1 MCIRDSSLSKAF
13 SPYLLI
19 PGNESMLSIPSKSS
33 FTKIGCIK
41 SFTDKLFSAT
51 KLLIDEVDLARL
63 NLDWGNFR
71 DTFILIEKRGDHYTL
86 GKRGILFYLASY
98 GFIPAI
104 KI

>member
-1 MCIRDSSLSKAF
+1 
-13 SPYLLI
+13 
-19 PGNESMLSIPSKSS
+19 MLSIPSKSS
-33 FTKIGCIK
+33 FKKIGCIK

-51 KLLIDEVDLARL
+51 KLLIDEVNLVRL
-63 NLDWGNFR
+63 KLDWGNFR
-71 DTFILIEKRGDHYTL
+71 DTFILIEKRAFHYTL